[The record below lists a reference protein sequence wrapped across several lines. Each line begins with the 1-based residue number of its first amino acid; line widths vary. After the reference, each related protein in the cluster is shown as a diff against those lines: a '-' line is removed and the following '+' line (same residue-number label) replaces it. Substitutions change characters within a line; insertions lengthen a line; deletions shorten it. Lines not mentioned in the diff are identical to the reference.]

1 MVNRLVTKGRT
12 SPTWR
17 KLSPPLKKC
26 LGYIACITIVLVHAF
41 HVKFVLPS
49 ENSSPLL
56 VCQAGYGS
64 AGDCCLVTSVIYA
77 TQLSLLTIKFF
88 RFNIKL

>member
-1 MVNRLVTKGRT
+1 MEKR
-12 SPTWR
+12 P
-17 KLSPPLKKC
+17 PPLKKC
-26 LGYIACITIVLVHAF
+26 LGHNVCITIVFVHAF
-41 HVKFVLPS
+41 DVKFGPPS

-64 AGDCCLVTSVIYA
+64 AGDCCLMTSVSYA
-77 TQLSLLTIKFF
+77 TQLSLFRIKIF